1 MDMRL
6 TRQSPNVHLF
16 QVFALHH
23 NNLGFISIITYIVI
37 GMVIM
42 EIMEIMVIMVMM
54 VIMEVMVNLISL
66 LYRQLPR
73 GRHISE

>member
-37 GMVIM
+37 GMIIM
-42 EIMEIMVIMVMM
+42 EIMEIMVT
-54 VIMEVMVNLISL
+54 
-66 LYRQLPR
+66 
-73 GRHISE
+73 